1 MHDCTLLFVASSL
14 CTLVVEYQANGYR
27 QKKYWVSPQ
36 GDDEGWRWV
45 TFRNA
50 THPSFW
56 VATSDMPEYFGGKP
70 EYVQPHVSSC
80 TGTDRCLANS
90 NPNPNPNLNLN
101 LTTLLIFVRSSYP
114 YQKDDGHELA
124 GSGKEFKY
132 RAMFD
137 IIDMPWDWPVE
148 VNYLEARA
156 FLNWKQEQDG
166 AVYRMPTEA
175 EYHRIRGDASIWP
188 EATPGKT
195 PAGPG
200 ADLSDPL
207 QAVDI
212 IMQPEAPGNINLR
225 YGSSSPVDAFPPSS
239 TGFYDV
245 HGNVWEWVED
255 HFGPLPGFKIHYTY
269 DDFSTPCFDGWHTE
283 NLGGSWISV
292 GELASNFARYHFRR
306 HFFQHLGFRYVK
318 VADPKLEPY
327 PGAATVNNLWEG
339 KDHVSKQITN
349 HFGDKTLKVCSSTGN
364 RTLASA
370 AAPALYASDTPC

>member
-1 MHDCTLLFVASSL
+1 MQPIHRSGSQPAICQSISGASQSTSGL
-14 CTLVVEYQANGYR
+14 ITHLEPVLIGVCAVV
-27 QKKYWVSPQ
+27 
-36 GDDEGWRWV
+36 
-45 TFRNA
+45 
-50 THPSFW
+50 
-56 VATSDMPEYFGGKP
+56 
-70 EYVQPHVSSC
+70 
-80 TGTDRCLANS
+80 
-90 NPNPNPNLNLN
+90 
-101 LTTLLIFVRSSYP
+101 FVRSSYP

-349 HFGDKTLKVCSSTGN
+349 HFGDKTLKVCRSADGRTPSLCLCTGSVRLRHSGGLTN
-364 RTLASA
+364 AS
-370 AAPALYASDTPC
+370 LCMMF